1 MRFRVAALSVA
12 LLFAVAAC
20 GNETSKQT
28 ELLLRVDLI
37 DDAVKAVEAWNDE
50 QSLSLIDAGEDELE
64 YFEINATPTLVN
76 VYVAASNATKAV
88 AFIYR
93 DGKLEEPAQPETASG
108 STVVWSDVDPDI
120 DNASVYEKVV
130 AALPESSVSRFVIA
144 RDAEFDRLTY
154 RVVMV
159 SDLGGEF
166 AAYVEPSGKIIGGDL
181 LG

>member
-1 MRFRVAALSVA
+1 
-12 LLFAVAAC
+12 
-20 GNETSKQT
+20 
-28 ELLLRVDLI
+28 
-37 DDAVKAVEAWNDE
+37 
-50 QSLSLIDAGEDELE
+50 
-64 YFEINATPTLVN
+64 VN
-76 VYVAASNATKAV
+76 IYVAASNATKAI

-93 DGKLEEPAQPETASG
+93 DGALEEPAQAETASG

-130 AALPESSVSRFVIA
+130 EALPESTVSRFVIA

>member
-20 GNETSKQT
+20 SNETSKQT

-76 VYVAASNATKAV
+76 VYVAASNATKAIS
-88 AFIYR
+88 FIYR

>member
-1 MRFRVAALSVA
+1 MRFRVATLSVA
-12 LLFAVAAC
+12 LLLGVAAC
-20 GNETSKQT
+20 GDETSKQT

-50 QSLSLIDAGEDELE
+50 QPSSLIDTGEDELE

-76 VYVAASNATKAV
+76 IYVAASNATKAI

-93 DGKLEEPAQPETASG
+93 DGALEPAQAETASG
-108 STVVWSDVDPDI
+108 STVVWSDVDAGI
-120 DNASVYEKVV
+120 ANASVYEKVV
-130 AALPESSVSRFVIA
+130 EALPESTVSRFVIA

>member
-1 MRFRVAALSVA
+1 MRFRVATLSVA
-12 LLFAVAAC
+12 LLLGVAAC
-20 GNETSKQT
+20 GDETSKQT

-50 QSLSLIDAGEDELE
+50 QPSSLIDTGEDELE

-76 VYVAASNATKAV
+76 IYVAASNATKAI

-93 DGKLEEPAQPETASG
+93 DGALEEPAQAETASG
-108 STVVWSDVDPDI
+108 STVVWSDV
-120 DNASVYEKVV
+120 
-130 AALPESSVSRFVIA
+130 
-144 RDAEFDRLTY
+144 EFDRLTY

>member
-64 YFEINATPTLVN
+64 YFEINATPT
-76 VYVAASNATKAV
+76 
-88 AFIYR
+88 
-93 DGKLEEPAQPETASG
+93 
-108 STVVWSDVDPDI
+108 
-120 DNASVYEKVV
+120 
-130 AALPESSVSRFVIA
+130 
-144 RDAEFDRLTY
+144 
-154 RVVMV
+154 
-159 SDLGGEF
+159 
-166 AAYVEPSGKIIGGDL
+166 
-181 LG
+181 

>member
-1 MRFRVAALSVA
+1 MRFRVVTLSLAMLLGAAS
-12 LLFAVAAC
+12 C
-20 GNETSKQT
+20 GDEDAKQT

-37 DDAVKAVEAWNDE
+37 DDAIKAVEAWNDE
-50 QSLSLIDAGEDELE
+50 QPSSIIDVGEEELE
-64 YFEINATPTLVN
+64 YFEINATPSLVN
-76 VYVAASNATKAV
+76 IYVAASNATKAI

-93 DGKLEEPAQPETASG
+93 DGKLEDPAQPETASG
-108 STVVWSDVDPDI
+108 STVVWSDVDSDI
-120 DNASVYEKVV
+120 GNASVYEKVV
-130 AALPESSVSRFVIA
+130 AALPESTVSRFVIA
-144 RDAEFDRLTY
+144 RDAEFDQLTY